1 MIHID
6 YGKCSYSR
14 RRKRSTTATSFNSPA
29 SSSSS
34 SANSVEGRR
43 AAAAGGGLLS
53 SQSANDQQ
61 EQQYHHSNHQA
72 SHYHN
77 SNGNGNNYGSEW
89 QYEPDL
95 DSVTWVYERVPGHQL
110 TLIDSSK
117 SNGGQSSGS
126 TFSPTIFSDH
136 SFHDSSSHHS
146 QPEPWAR
153 GSSTGNTVP
162 PTDFPSMVSTARY
175 DNNVTV
181 DSLIESASGNA
192 TGSVVNNSSAA
203 KEDGK
208 AQRTINEGEEKII
221 EVRVSSLL
229 RCVEA
234 CLQEK
239 SFNCLAANFE
249 RVSCIPLLSYC
260 FFSV

>member
-1 MIHID
+1 MIYID

-14 RRKRSTTATSFNSPA
+14 RRKRSTSSPSSNSLP
-29 SSSSS
+29 SS
-34 SANSVEGRR
+34 NSVEGRR
-43 AAAAGGGLLS
+43 AVGGGLS
-53 SQSANDQQ
+53 SHSPSNDQQ
-61 EQQYHHSNHQA
+61 QQQQQQYHHSNHQA

-77 SNGNGNNYGSEW
+77 NNYGSEW

-110 TLIDSSK
+110 TLIDSSM
-117 SNGGQSSGS
+117 SNGGQTSGS
-126 TFSPTIFSDH
+126 TFSPPIFSDYA
-136 SFHDSSSHHS
+136 FHDSSHHS

-153 GSSTGNTVP
+153 GSSGNTVA
-162 PTDFPSMVSTARY
+162 PTDFPSMASTARY
-175 DNNVTV
+175 ENNVTI
-181 DSLIESASGNA
+181 DSATISNTT
-192 TGSVVNNSSAA
+192 TGSVVNGSSSSD
-203 KEDGK
+203 DGK
-208 AQRTINEGEEKII
+208 TLRTINEGEEKII

-249 RVSCIPLLSYC
+249 RVRL
-260 FFSV
+260 